1 MEKKIITA
9 FRPTIRR
16 KDLENVLESMIQE
29 RLNYGDF
36 AKHFEEKLSIKTDVK
51 HVVAVNSLSNAFSL
65 VLDTLE
71 VKEDDEVILPSFA
84 PQIYLNVLLLKKIK
98 PVLVDVEEYNLRPS
112 LEQIKSLITNKTK
125 AILLIY
131 YFGYI
136 YDPAPYIEIFPNIIQ
151 DISSVINCKINETS
165 LAKLTNFSIA
175 DFSFRNLITTGD
187 GAAVFSDNKKFFTPL
202 LTFIEKDYDIEYK
215 PRYQCLMSDL
225 NAAMGISQC
234 DSLDKR
240 LNLNGQIAKFYEEAV
255 SKSHGFSFAQEI
267 NSSRIY
273 SDFCL
278 MVKTSSKE
286 TVKYFKKYGIEIKKP
301 FDYPLHQYLNI
312 ENKNFPNTEN
322 YYLKSLIIPLYS
334 TLHKKDVEM
343 ICKCIMSF
351 Y

>member
-1 MEKKIITA
+1 MEKKLITA

-51 HVVAVNSLSNAFSL
+51 HVVAVNSVSNAFSL

-71 VKEDDEVILPSFA
+71 VNENDEVILPSFA
-84 PQIYLNVLLLKKIK
+84 PQVYLNVLLLKKIK
-98 PVLVDVEEYNLRPS
+98 PVLIDIEEYNLQPS
-112 LEQIKSLITNKTK
+112 LEQIKNSITNKTK
-125 AILLIY
+125 AVLLIY
-131 YFGYI
+131 YFGYY
-136 YDPAPYIEIFPNIIQ
+136 YDPAPYIELFPNVIQ
-151 DISSVINCKINETS
+151 DISSVIKCKINETS
-165 LAKLTNFSIA
+165 LAKLTSFSIA
-175 DFSFRNLITTGD
+175 NFSYKNLITTGD
-187 GAAVFSDNKKFFTPL
+187 GAAVFSDNKKYFSPL
-202 LTFIEKDYDIEYK
+202 LSFIEKDYHLEYK

-240 LNLNGQIAKFYEEAV
+240 LNLNEQIAKFYEEAV
-255 SKSHGFSFAQEI
+255 AKSHGFSFAQEI
-267 NSSRIY
+267 SASRNY

-286 TVKYFKKYGIEIKKP
+286 TIKYFKKYGIEIKKP
-301 FDYPLHQYLNI
+301 FDYTLHQYLNLD
-312 ENKNFPNTEN
+312 NKNFPNTEN
-322 YYLKSLIIPLYS
+322 YYLKSLMIPLYS
-334 TLHKKDVEM
+334 TLLKKDVEM
-343 ICKCIMSF
+343 ICKCITSF